1 MHRIRICLPRGHWAS
16 YHHLD
21 VLHDALIQGWEAAGI
36 AADQVIGHRARPWT
50 FAALGYHRQR
60 VGYTHTLIVA
70 TPDKMLA
77 EALSALKPES
87 IRYARASTAEVVD
100 FSAAERI
107 PDPDPIVPGTHG
119 LAVLLLSPLALSAP
133 DKQPRRWLTELNKVD
148 LAAAINPRLSRLAGR
163 PVALQ
168 IQADSL
174 YLRANP
180 RHSTLVS
187 IKQTPSG
194 QASFV
199 IGLSAPLVLAGS
211 EADLRLA
218 WYAGLGEKTRSGFGC
233 VGLLEQG
240 VGR

>member
-1 MHRIRICLPRGHWAS
+1 MRRTRICLPRGHWVS
-16 YHHLD
+16 YRHLD

-50 FAALGYHRQR
+50 FAALGYHRQHI
-60 VGYTHTLIVA
+60 GYAHSVVVA
-70 TPDKMLA
+70 TPDPLLA
-77 EALSALKPES
+77 DALSALKPATL
-87 IRYARASTAEVVD
+87 RYARASTAEVVD
-100 FSAAERI
+100 FSAAECL
-107 PDPDPIVPGTHG
+107 PDPDPIAPGTHS

-133 DKQPRRWLTELNKVD
+133 GQQPRRWLSALNQVD

-180 RHSTLVS
+180 RHSVLVS
-187 IKQTPSG
+187 VKQSPSG
-194 QASFV
+194 QAGFV
-199 IGLSAPLVLAGS
+199 IGLAAPLVLAGS

-218 WYAGLGEKTRSGFGC
+218 WYAGLGEKTRNGFGC
-233 VGLLEQG
+233 IGLLEQG